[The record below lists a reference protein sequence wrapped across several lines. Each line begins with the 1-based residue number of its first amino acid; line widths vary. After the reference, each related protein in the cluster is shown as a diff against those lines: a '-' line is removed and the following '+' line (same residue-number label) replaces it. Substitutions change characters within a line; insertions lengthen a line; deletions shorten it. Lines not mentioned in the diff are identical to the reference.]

1 MPDAQKQSNI
11 VVGEEVGMTK
21 ETVRTL
27 SMAGGIILLAG
38 IAAWMGLAHGCDQSQ
53 GNGVIAG
60 RVTIDQK
67 LTSQVSP
74 TDVLFVIVRR
84 PGSAPRP
91 LAAKRIDHPQFP
103 VAFEITNKDMI
114 IEGSELRGM
123 VDVIARLDKDG
134 MAGPAQPGD
143 LEGRFEKNPT
153 LPGVT
158 NVEIVINKE
167 H

>member
-1 MPDAQKQSNI
+1 VWAAACSSPVDAPGSSVPGSCQSEAPVISPQK
-11 VVGEEVGMTK
+11 
-21 ETVRTL
+21 
-27 SMAGGIILLAG
+27 
-38 IAAWMGLAHGCDQSQ
+38 
-53 GNGVIAG
+53 
-60 RVTIDQK
+60 
-67 LTSQVSP
+67 

-103 VAFEITNKDMI
+103 VAFEITKKDMM

-134 MAGPAQPGD
+134 VAGPAQPGD

-153 LPGVT
+153 LPGSA
-158 NVEIVINKE
+158 NVEIVIDKAY
-167 H
+167 